1 MKNSNLAIAASGLL
15 VASSAPCRAAH
26 VIDNLTG
33 GTQAYSESL
42 SGPDGLDDFGFPF
55 ENREIAFSF
64 TTGSTAVYLTEISF
78 VSSIAGFTNSS
89 PIQLA
94 LSTGSN
100 APGGINPLVLGTVS
114 HAGLSPITQTLTL
127 VPGMA
132 PVLQANTLHWVHFT
146 VPSGSNIYTVLNANS
161 PVVDPEWSLGTTWR
175 SDPFTVWEEINPT
188 LFPRVRL
195 GVEVVP
201 EPSALLSASFGFVL
215 LLRRRK

>member
-1 MKNSNLAIAASGLL
+1 MKISNLAIVASGLL
-15 VASSAPCRAAH
+15 VACSAPCRAAY
-26 VIDNLTG
+26 VINNLTG
-33 GTQAYSESL
+33 GTQSYSESL

-55 ENREIAFSF
+55 DNREIAFSF
-64 TTGSTAVYLTEISF
+64 TTGTAAVYLTEISF

-100 APGGINPLVLGTVS
+100 APGGINPLVVGTVS
-114 HAGLSPITQTLTL
+114 HSGLSPITQTLTL
-127 VPGMA
+127 VPGVT
-132 PVLQANTLHWVHFT
+132 PVLQANTLYWLHFT
-146 VPSGSNIYTVLNANS
+146 VPSGSNVYTVHNANS
-161 PVVDPEWSLGTTWR
+161 PVVDPGWSLGTTWR
-175 SDPFTVWEEINPT
+175 SEPFTNWEEISPT

-201 EPSALLSASFGFVL
+201 EPSALLSASLGFLV